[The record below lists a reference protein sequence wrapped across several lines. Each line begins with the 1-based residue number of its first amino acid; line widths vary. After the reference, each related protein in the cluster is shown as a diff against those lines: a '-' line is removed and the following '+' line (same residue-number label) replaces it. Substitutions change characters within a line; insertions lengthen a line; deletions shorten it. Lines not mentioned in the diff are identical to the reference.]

1 MTIGQYIE
9 KKRATLGVKAEEVAK
24 VVGGKAYNDI
34 VTDRR
39 LPTHEEFSSIAHVL
53 NFSGSMGAKYRQ
65 EITLGYRRIPIELEG
80 DTAKTVAVLSGMVGT
95 TPTEFIN
102 RVLEVAATQLVE
114 NMNLIERMEYAKRV
128 QRS

>member
-24 VVGGKAYNDI
+24 TVGAKAYNDI

-39 LPTHEEFSSIAHVL
+39 LPTHEDFSSIAHVL

-65 EITLGYRRIPIELEG
+65 EITLGYRRIPLELEG
-80 DTAKTVAVLSGMVGT
+80 ETAKKVAVLAGMAGD
-95 TPTEFIN
+95 TPQGFIEK
-102 RVLEVAATQLVE
+102 VLEVATEQLIDG
-114 NMNLIERMEYAKRV
+114 MNLIERMEYAKRV
-128 QRS
+128 NRS

>member
-9 KKRATLGVKAEEVAK
+9 KKRATLGIKAEEVAK
-24 VVGGKAYNDI
+24 TVGAKAYNDI

-95 TPTEFIN
+95 TPTEFIK